1 MQGFRERERNCQGD
15 TRALRIVVSK
25 ECRGGKE
32 EVSAVSAIMATI
44 GNRVTIFFIMQQRG
58 VLFIG

>member
-1 MQGFRERERNCQGD
+1 
-15 TRALRIVVSK
+15 
-25 ECRGGKE
+25 
-32 EVSAVSAIMATI
+32 VSAVSVIMATI